1 MLDSA
6 LSALSGTLDSKF
18 VTAYWLPACVFV
30 LGSLGLLAVR
40 VGPEELATELI
51 DLDTVEQGLSV
62 VIILVLITILAFIVR
77 ALTLPIAEIFAG
89 RALPP
94 AIAAWS
100 TRGQLRRKARTD
112 QRIQSNADTETS
124 TVRLATLRQRVYFPV
139 HDTDVQPT
147 GFSNVLAAA
156 GERAWDAYAM
166 DVAVWWPRLEPFL
179 PDAFLDGLASAQ
191 ASMVGMLNFSVA
203 FAALT
208 PVAVV
213 VLGPAGLLWGA
224 AIAVVVTLLLSRLC
238 YGAAVS
244 QAAEVGVRVNAAF
257 DLYRSAL
264 LTQLEQGRTGELAT
278 ERARW
283 RQMAGDML
291 GLPVPT
297 PEAGALPEARAD
309 VSATA
314 AELAPSDAHRS
325 GRPRRTS
332 TPPAQTR
339 SDQGSSDSPYLRETH
354 HG

>member
-6 LSALSGTLDSKF
+6 LSALTGALDSKF
-18 VTAYWLPACVFV
+18 LTAYWLPACVFV

-40 VGPEELATELI
+40 VGPDALATEII

-89 RALPP
+89 RTLPP

-100 TRGQLRRKARTD
+100 TRGQIRRKAITD
-112 QRIQSNADTETS
+112 QQIRANADATTLTARE
-124 TVRLATLRQRVYFPV
+124 ATLRQRVQFPV
-139 HDTDVQPT
+139 HDADVQPT
-147 GFSNVLAAA
+147 AFSNVLAAA
-156 GERAWDAYAM
+156 GERAWVAYAM

-208 PVAVV
+208 LVAVAT
-213 VLGPAGLLWGA
+213 LGISGSLWGA
-224 AIAVVVTLLLSRLC
+224 AVTALVLTLLLSRLC

-257 DLYRSAL
+257 DLYRPDL
-264 LTQLEQGRTGELAT
+264 LTQLERGRTGELEA
-278 ERARW
+278 ERSRW
-283 RQMAGDML
+283 RQLAGEVL
-291 GLPVPT
+291 GPPD
-297 PEAGALPEARAD
+297 PAPCAGASPEARAGPEEP
-309 VSATA
+309 A
-314 AELAPSDAHRS
+314 AARGETAPSDS
-325 GRPRRTS
+325 PR
-332 TPPAQTR
+332 
-339 SDQGSSDSPYLRETH
+339 
-354 HG
+354 